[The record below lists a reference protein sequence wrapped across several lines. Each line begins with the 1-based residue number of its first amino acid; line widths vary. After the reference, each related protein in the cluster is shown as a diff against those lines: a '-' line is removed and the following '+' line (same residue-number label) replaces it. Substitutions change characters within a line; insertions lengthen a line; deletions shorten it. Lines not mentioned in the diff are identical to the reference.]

1 MHDWI
6 IRLVEGGGYW
16 GVLALMALEN
26 IFPPIPSELIM
37 GVAGIAVAHG
47 RMEPA
52 PLMIAAG
59 VGSTLGN
66 LAWFVL
72 GRATG
77 YHHLKPFVDRWGRW
91 LTLDWPEV
99 EALARFFARHGQWVV
114 FGVRFAPV
122 MRTMI
127 SLPAG
132 MAKMGWLRF
141 TLFTLAGTSV
151 WNAIL
156 LAAGY
161 WLGRNFGAIDQV
173 TGPFAIGVLVLVTAA
188 YLWRLLRRR
197 PATPPDT

>member
-1 MHDWI
+1 MQHFI
-6 IRLVEGGGYW
+6 ATYGY
-16 GVLALMALEN
+16 LAIFLLMVAESAC
-26 IFPPIPSELIM
+26 IPIPSELIM

-66 LAWFVL
+66 IAWYLL
-72 GRATG
+72 GRALG
-77 YHHLKPFVDRWGRW
+77 YARLRPFVDRWGRW

-99 EALARFFARHGQWVV
+99 EALARFFGRHGQWVV
-114 FGVRFAPV
+114 FGIRFAPV

-132 MAKMGWLRF
+132 MARMGWLRF

-156 LAAGY
+156 LGAGF
-161 WLGRNFGAIDQV
+161 WLGRNYSAIDQV
-173 TGPFAIGVLVLVTAA
+173 TGPIAIGVLVLVTAA
-188 YLWRLLRRR
+188 YLWRLIRRR
-197 PATPPDT
+197 PAIPRGT